1 MSITREFNLFLFAGR
16 SIPLVVNANQ
26 YDQGETWLFNLLDSS
41 GQRYTPAT
49 GSIVGL
55 KSDGHVIANAGTVNS
70 SGQVVI
76 TETEQ
81 MTAAPGK
88 NLFELLI
95 DDDTHGTAN
104 FVLLVEPRPGAGTE
118 PSDSDLALF
127 QQAIDAAAVIA
138 GATGAIEQLETEVAV
153 QTARIDNIIAL
164 PDGSTTADAELT
176 DIRVGSNGTTYASAG
191 DAVRGQIADTEKT
204 ISMLGLTEL
213 FPTFQKGYY
222 RYDTLAFSATGDHVV
237 SEVVHIPAM
246 SLLYV
251 PKVNK
256 SASVSMLTL
265 ARSDGTPLQCL
276 MRGTATSNS
285 DGSFVIYPFI
295 EESYVILSGNV
306 GLPQYMHYYLKE
318 FKDDYEI
325 SENNFAQLSH
335 VSAVEYIN
343 GVITDSG
350 ATSNSAFSYTSN
362 IVLPKGMTVEFWSAG
377 AAELVS
383 LSEWDFSFHI
393 VSPEIHG
400 DGGIHHVQYTAENHM
415 LIRLCA
421 QTAPLTTDFSPVLP
435 EAKFKAWKIYYKGT
449 HYTDVKKENIYGKNL
464 TVMGDSL
471 IYGNQLG
478 NGATWVTNIGIKYN
492 MNYVNLGVN
501 AGTVA
506 QVETNDNSMVNR
518 IDSIPNDTEYFVLL
532 GGANDKRLNVPLGNV
547 DSSDKTTF
555 LGALNIIVDAV
566 KQKCPK
572 AKILLMTTYSRYSS
586 INSLGMGDV
595 EYATSMVNAA
605 YKNLVPVFDN
615 FHSSGVNFLNE
626 YQRAWMD
633 EGHDRQK
640 LVDGQI
646 VYYQDTHHFSIEGY
660 EWITPIYEYLLK
672 SL

>member
-104 FVLLVEPRPGAGTE
+104 FVLLVEPRPGDTAE
-118 PSDSDLALF
+118 PSDSDLSLF
-127 QQAIDAAAVIA
+127 QQAIDAAAVISEA
-138 GATGAIEQLETEVAV
+138 SGAIDQLETDVAV

-176 DIRVGSNGTTYASAG
+176 DIRVGANGTTYASAG
-191 DAVRGQIADTEKT
+191 DAVRGQIADTDKT

-265 ARSDGTPLQCL
+265 AQSDGTPLQCL

-285 DGSFVIYPFI
+285 DGSYVIYPFI

-306 GLPQYMHYYLKE
+306 GLPQYMHYYLKD

-325 SENNFAQLSH
+325 NENNFAQLSH

-350 ATSNSAFSYTSN
+350 ATSNSAFTYTSN

-377 AAELVS
+377 AAELAS

-400 DGGIHHVQYTAENHM
+400 DGGIHHVQYTADNHM

-421 QTAPLTTDFSPVLP
+421 QTAPLTADFSPVLP

-506 QVETNDNSMVNR
+506 QVEANDNSMVNR
-518 IDSIPNDTEYFVLL
+518 IDSIPDDTEYFVLL

-633 EGHDRQK
+633 ESHDRQK

-660 EWITPIYEYLLK
+660 EWITPIYEHLLK